1 MSARWSLLPCCLVAF
16 AALAQ
21 EQPYL
26 SAFDLTDQED
36 AVRLNWT
43 MVAGSTCQ
51 GTDVLRGRDSLQ
63 LNVVG
68 GLAGLCGS
76 IDGPTTYDFTDTSV
90 PGFGTWYYRLRLGL
104 NGYSQLRSIDHLL
117 SSASDLRVQP
127 NPVSDEVTLVL
138 RADDRSEVS
147 LRIVATDGRVM
158 IERTVLSGNV
168 HRLPVHDLPAGMYVV
183 VAQWEGRMAK
193 GRFQV
198 L

>member
-1 MSARWSLLPCCLVAF
+1 MSYRWSLLPCCLAAF
-16 AALAQ
+16 AACAQ

-63 LNVVG
+63 LDVVG

-76 IDGPTTYDFTDTSV
+76 IDGPTSYDFTDRSV

-104 NGYSQLRSIDHLL
+104 TGYSQVRSIEHLL
-117 SSASDLRVQP
+117 SAASELRVQP
-127 NPVSDEVTLVL
+127 NPVSDELTLVL
-138 RADDRSEVS
+138 RADDQAEVS
-147 LRIVATDGRVM
+147 LRIVTTDGRVM
-158 IERTVLSGNV
+158 IGRPLLMGNV
-168 HRLPVHDLPAGMYVV
+168 HRLPVHDLPAGMYMV
-183 VAQWEGRMAK
+183 VAQWEGRTAT